1 MSLNLGK
8 GNIENC
14 ENPTYLG
21 ITLDRKLKGKSH
33 ISQIADKQRLAL
45 MRRVAG
51 VKWGCTT
58 ETLANTYKKICR
70 AYAGIWNGSVSS
82 SYPK

>member
-1 MSLNLGK
+1 MTKLNTVK
-8 GNIENC
+8 I
-14 ENPTYLG
+14 PHLG

-33 ISQIADKQRLAL
+33 ISQIADRGKQRLAL

-58 ETLANTYKKICR
+58 ETLADTYVLH
-70 AYAGIWNGSVSS
+70 WNM
-82 SYPK
+82 K